1 MQIYYQE
8 YSLQIDALPVTLT
21 EIQTETLKD
30 KTLVNVLLQ
39 FQNCKRP
46 DKTNDDIK
54 RYYNKWNELAIED
67 LDYTMG
73 SQSYCTRTIE
83 K

>member
-8 YSLQIDALPVTLT
+8 CSLQIDALPVTLT

-30 KTLVNVLLQ
+30 KTLVNVFSQL
-39 FQNCKRP
+39 QNCKRP
-46 DKTNDDIK
+46 GKTSDDIK
-54 RYYNKWNELAIED
+54 RYYNKWNELTIED